1 MRLSQSIS
9 VFMFQFFC
17 NPGRQ
22 QRIVMLTLIACIFLH
37 NPSHAQAQTNQDLSS
52 FRHQIDSL
60 DHQLIHL
67 IGQREKIVKEV
78 GEYKAE
84 NHIPPLQQ
92 KRFDQLLARAIQEGG
107 KEGLSPEFIRNL
119 MHAIHMES
127 LRIEKEIAPGKK
139 DGQ

>member
-1 MRLSQSIS
+1 
-9 VFMFQFFC
+9 
-17 NPGRQ
+17 
-22 QRIVMLTLIACIFLH
+22 MLTLIACIFMH
-37 NPSHAQAQTNQDLSS
+37 NPSQAQAQANQDLSG

-92 KRFDQLLARAIQEGG
+92 KRYDQLLARAIQEGE
-107 KEGLSPEFIRNL
+107 KEDLSPEFIRNL

-127 LRIEKEIAPGKK
+127 LRIEKEVAEEKK
-139 DGQ
+139 

>member
-1 MRLSQSIS
+1 
-9 VFMFQFFC
+9 MFGYLIK
-17 NPGRQ
+17 PGDPH
-22 QRIVMLTLIACIFLH
+22 RIVVVLTLIATVFMH
-37 NPSHAQAQTNQDLSS
+37 NPSHGQTQTNEALGCYRQ
-52 FRHQIDSL
+52 QIDSL

-92 KRFDQLLARAIQEGG
+92 KRYDQLLARAIEEGG
-107 KEGLSPEFIRNL
+107 KEDLSPEFIRNL

-127 LRIEKEIAPGKK
+127 LRIEKEIAGEK
-139 DGQ
+139 